1 MIKNNF
7 AIRVSLNFI
16 HLFEYKLHKYAPKTP
31 CHLRFAA
38 FPPYMSLRRFVCGD
52 KNLKKQIVFVVES
65 SQLGWRCLKTPGN
78 LRRVQHPMRTIS
90 HQFIYTWPM
99 NKNDRISRWRH
110 SRICGGTSV
119 VQPHGVELFNFQT
132 RDLWASLT
140 PMANL
145 HRFPKTLLNEH
156 RLIYWTR
163 YKYIH
168 LIYIYMYKM
177 LQRWKH
183 SLHQWTNKD
192 NKIKETHR
200 SRRRNQ
206 WKHECK
212 HSKYELIWIYRISLL
227 ICSI

>member
-1 MIKNNF
+1 MVGEKSCRCHWIVWKEATQCKKHTPKMHHLNKTNRSFRSITWETSWNMIKNNF

-140 PMANL
+140 PMSKLAPFSENL
-145 HRFPKTLLNEH
+145 AEWTQTNLLN
-156 RLIYWTR
+156 
-163 YKYIH
+163 
-168 LIYIYMYKM
+168 
-177 LQRWKH
+177 
-183 SLHQWTNKD
+183 
-192 NKIKETHR
+192 
-200 SRRRNQ
+200 
-206 WKHECK
+206 
-212 HSKYELIWIYRISLL
+212 
-227 ICSI
+227 